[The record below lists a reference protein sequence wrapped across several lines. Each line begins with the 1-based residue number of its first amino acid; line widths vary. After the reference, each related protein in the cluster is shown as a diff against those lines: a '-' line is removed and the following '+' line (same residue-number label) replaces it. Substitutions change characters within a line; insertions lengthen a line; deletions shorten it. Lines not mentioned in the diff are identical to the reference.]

1 MSRIGLMPIEIPE
14 KVEISVDDKNVV
26 KVKGPKGE
34 LEKQIGPAFEIK
46 IEDGVLHVVR
56 PDETKENRSKHGL
69 YRSLIANM
77 VEGVTEGYSK
87 KLQIVGTGYRAQ
99 MKGNDLLLNLGF
111 SHDITVKPEENVS
124 FEVSDALT
132 IIVSGI
138 DKEAVGRIAANI
150 RDFRL
155 PEPYKGKGIHYEGE
169 HIRRKEGKTGK

>member
-1 MSRIGLMPIEIPE
+1 
-14 KVEISVDDKNVV
+14 
-26 KVKGPKGE
+26 
-34 LEKQIGPAFEIK
+34 
-46 IEDGVLHVVR
+46 
-56 PDETKENRSKHGL
+56 
-69 YRSLIANM
+69 M
-77 VEGVTEGYSK
+77 VEGVTQGYSK

-124 FEVSDALT
+124 FEVPDALT